1 MVWFRVPTHPWYG
14 SPGST
19 LGPSIRKLFAA
30 FLKSSLSFTRYML
43 PLRRPTKYT
52 YSLKVPY
59 IYHTRI
65 KYIYI
70 SHIYLNVSKHK
81 CRQIG

>member
-59 IYHTRI
+59 IYISHTHQI
-65 KYIYI
+65 YIYI
-70 SHIYLNVSKHK
+70 YHICIFK
-81 CRQIG
+81 CV